1 MVASPLQLARR
12 TFVSLLLQLARQ
24 YGVVLAITRDSPDK
38 LVLDGSR
45 KVVRKVHPDKGGSPD
60 DAKKLNAARDAWD
73 KALGAKTA
81 PWQDPAKGAIG
92 KPSTFETEL
101 ETKAF
106 TESFRHSPAK
116 EKHVILMNPYFQP
129 DPV

>member
-1 MVASPLQLARR
+1 MACSALTIAKRVLIKIVL
-12 TFVSLLLQLARQ
+12 SLGICYNL
-24 YGVVLAITRDSPDK
+24 VVTVNRDSDDADIVRACRR
-38 LVLDGSR
+38 LVL
-45 KVVRKVHPDKGGSPD
+45 KVHPDKGGSPD